1 MTTTPQ
7 DALAVTTAL
16 APHGGY
22 RSPFAALARIEAWRF
37 ARHPMFLVGTALG
50 VVFTAMALNEQA
62 HQVTSDSLSLPVV
75 ALTVGVASMITAYH
89 LTRSFHRAG
98 ELLEASPTSVTTR
111 TAALCLMAGVPA
123 LVASA
128 WLVLYYAI
136 GPSALSAPE
145 WMYGPFS
152 PAAVATVLVQNSIAC
167 SVGGTL
173 LGVAAGRWWRFRGAS
188 AVLVLAVVVWTFGVL
203 GVFTNTESAPA
214 EWYRWVR
221 LFEPL
226 GIFTNAAQGYVAVT
240 SLTGSPAW
248 YLAWTLTLCGLAA
261 LAALLWR
268 SEGRTR
274 RRLVRIG
281 VVLVALSVLTY
292 GLASAGGL
300 SEPVRSYPDGHSVVL
315 VSK

>member
-16 APHGGY
+16 APRGGY

-89 LTRSFHRAG
+89 LTRSFHGAG

-128 WLVLYYAI
+128 WLVL
-136 GPSALSAPE
+136 LAP
-145 WMYGPFS
+145 
-152 PAAVATVLVQNSIAC
+152 
-167 SVGGTL
+167 
-173 LGVAAGRWWRFRGAS
+173 
-188 AVLVLAVVVWTFGVL
+188 
-203 GVFTNTESAPA
+203 
-214 EWYRWVR
+214 
-221 LFEPL
+221 
-226 GIFTNAAQGYVAVT
+226 
-240 SLTGSPAW
+240 
-248 YLAWTLTLCGLAA
+248 
-261 LAALLWR
+261 
-268 SEGRTR
+268 
-274 RRLVRIG
+274 
-281 VVLVALSVLTY
+281 
-292 GLASAGGL
+292 
-300 SEPVRSYPDGHSVVL
+300 D
-315 VSK
+315 

>member
-7 DALAVTTAL
+7 DALAVTTMV
-16 APHGGY
+16 APRGGY
-22 RSPFAALARIEAWRF
+22 RSAFAALARIEAWRF
-37 ARHPMFLVGTALG
+37 ARHPMFLVGIALG
-50 VVFTAMALNEQA
+50 LFFTGSTLHDEAN
-62 HQVTSDSLSLPVV
+62 QVTSDSLGMPVV
-75 ALTVGVASMITAYH
+75 ALTVGLASMTAVYR
-89 LTRSFHRAG
+89 LTRSFHGAG
-98 ELLEASPTSVTTR
+98 DLLEASPTSVTTR
-111 TAALCLMAGVPA
+111 TAALCLVASVPA
-123 LVASA
+123 LVASG
-128 WLVLYYAI
+128 WLVLYYVIA
-136 GPSALSAPE
+136 PPALSAPE

-152 PAAVATVLVQNSIAC
+152 HAAVTTVVVQNSVVCA
-167 SVGGTL
+167 VGGTL

-274 RRLVRIG
+274 RRLIRIG
-281 VVLVALSVLTY
+281 VVLVALSVITY

-300 SEPVRSYPDGHSVVL
+300 SQSVRSYPDGHSVV
-315 VSK
+315 VTR

>member
-16 APHGGY
+16 APRGGY

-89 LTRSFHRAG
+89 LTRSFHGAG

-111 TAALCLMAGVPA
+111 TTALCLMAGVPA

-136 GPSALSAPE
+136 SPSALSAPE
-145 WMYGPFS
+145 WMYGPLS
-152 PAAVATVLVQNSIAC
+152 HTAIAAVLVENSVATA
-167 SVGGTL
+167 VGGTL
-173 LGVAAGRWWRFRGAS
+173 LGIAAGRWWRFRGAS
-188 AVLVLAVVVWTFGVL
+188 AVLVLAVVIWTIGVL
-203 GVFTNTESAPA
+203 GAFSTTEGAPPA
-214 EWYRWVR
+214 WFRWVR
-221 LFEPL
+221 LFAPV
-226 GIFTNAAQGYVAVT
+226 GYFSSASADYVTVT

-248 YLAWTLTLCGLAA
+248 YLVWVITLCGLAA
-261 LAALLWR
+261 VAALLWR

-281 VVLVALSVLTY
+281 AVTLVLSVIAY
-292 GLASAGGL
+292 GLASATGL
-300 SEPVRSYPDGHSVVL
+300 SQPVRSYPDGHSVV
-315 VSK
+315 VTR